1 MQRLL
6 RTMLEHARLVS
17 LLGLLG
23 AAGWAFVA
31 WMTLDMGHPLIVLMM
46 PTSAAWEP
54 QTIVAVLIMWALMMV
69 AMMLPSAAPMVAT
82 FDGLQKRKSEAGV
95 EGWRT
100 SAFVAGYLM
109 VWVGFS
115 VLATALQWLLQ
126 AMALVTPMA
135 ESVSPLLTSGLLA
148 IAGLYQ
154 FSPLKQM
161 CLRYCRSPIGFL
173 LMEWRPG
180 VARGVGDGP
189 QARRLLPW
197 LLLGRD
203 AAAVRGRRDEPDLDR
218 RAHRGRGGGE
228 AGTVRDVDLRPDG
241 RGIPGG
247 EPRVL
252 LLGIGRATAMRGV

>member
-6 RTMLEHARLVS
+6 RTTLEHARLVS

-82 FDGLQKRKSEAGV
+82 FDGLLKRKSEAGV

-100 SAFVAGYLM
+100 SAFVGGYLM

-135 ESVSPLLTSGLLA
+135 ESLSPMLTSGLLA

-173 LMEWRPG
+173 LMEWQPG
-180 VARGVGDGP
+180 VGGAWTMGLKHGAFCLGCCWAVMLLLFVAGVMNPIWIVALTAAVAAEKLAPYATWTSALMGVGF
-189 QARRLLPW
+189 L
-197 LLLGRD
+197 
-203 AAAVRGRRDEPDLDR
+203 AASLAF
-218 RAHRGRGGGE
+218 
-228 AGTVRDVDLRPDG
+228 
-241 RGIPGG
+241 
-247 EPRVL
+247 VL
-252 LLGIGRATAMRGV
+252 MR